1 MSEQG
6 AHGNGQAGAGDDRA
20 DNARP
25 GDTASGAQ
33 RKPSSVPDIEQAL
46 RDLRST
52 GKATLGAGRHAA
64 TALRILVS
72 ADISLARS
80 AFGRTLALT
89 GVAIAF
95 GASAWLLLMAALIT
109 FLSRHT
115 GLSWTW
121 SLLLTAGLSA
131 SVTGLSIW
139 LSLRYFEHT
148 RLQAT
153 RRQLARLGVGELAG
167 LMADAATPGST
178 DEAADNLA
186 AANEVK
192 PVKKDLGVDITPP

>member
-1 MSEQG
+1 MSGGAPGNGEDQG
-6 AHGNGQAGAGDDRA
+6 GKGQAGGDAPDAG
-20 DNARP
+20 
-25 GDTASGAQ
+25 
-33 RKPSSVPDIEQAL
+33 RKPAATMDIEQAL
-46 RDLRST
+46 RELRDT

-115 GLSWTW
+115 GLNWTW

-131 SVTGLSIW
+131 TITGLSIW
-139 LSLRYFEHT
+139 MAMRYFEYT
-148 RLQAT
+148 RMQAT

-167 LMADAATPGST
+167 LVADAATPGST
-178 DEAADNLA
+178 EDAADNLA
-186 AANEVK
+186 AASKDK
-192 PVKKDLGVDITPP
+192 PPKKGLGVDITPP